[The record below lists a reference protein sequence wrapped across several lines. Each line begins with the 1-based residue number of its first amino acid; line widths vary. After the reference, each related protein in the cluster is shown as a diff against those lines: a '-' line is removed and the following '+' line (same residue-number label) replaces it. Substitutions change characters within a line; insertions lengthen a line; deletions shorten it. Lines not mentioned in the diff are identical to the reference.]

1 MALVSTGQISGFFD
15 STMVVETVEG
25 FPKGDKAVDAGF
37 VADFVSTFF
46 SDGVAR
52 DYGDAFRVT
61 ADGASG
67 GVVSVGSGRCLI
79 RGRFAYDGSPETLDI
94 GFSESDRTVII
105 AQRLDVTTA
114 VNAAITKT
122 VITAV
127 TDVPV
132 NTNTVQD
139 IWLARVVIPG
149 GTVNITQAM
158 ITDLRGTEFCPWV
171 IAPMAS
177 ADWEALPS
185 TVQGGFTRIAT
196 ANGGTG
202 DAFTATV
209 PNFDEIS
216 DANGK
221 IAIRIIPVVNS
232 NANATLAVNGGAAYP
247 LYKSDGDPCALYSL
261 RAGIPVDVVFYQGK
275 YFFKSGGSGAEFT
288 KYATGAAT
296 VVRKDTETGVHADRT
311 YIKLLTHDLTF
322 KPRLLYVTAA
332 DKNSEIYSPHGYVA
346 NFNADG
352 SISKIIDV
360 NKGSN
365 SYASANEWF
374 DTSNIT
380 VYEDGFE
387 TEYFKFG
394 YSSSYPT
401 PITVYYA
408 YA

>member
-15 STMVVETVEG
+15 STKVIDTVEG
-25 FPKGDKAVDAGF
+25 FPRGDKAVDAGF

-79 RGRFAYDGSPETLDI
+79 RGRFAYDGSPETLDL

-114 VNAAITKT
+114 VNAAIKKT

-132 NTNTVQD
+132 STNTVQD

-185 TVQGGFTRIAT
+185 TVQSGFTRIAT

-209 PNFDEIS
+209 PNFDEVS

-221 IAIRIIPVVNS
+221 IAIRIVPAANS
-232 NANATLAVNGGAAYP
+232 NANATLAVNGGTAYP

-261 RAGIPVDVVFYQGK
+261 RTGIPVDVVFYQGK
-275 YFFKSGGSGAEFT
+275 YFFKSGGSGAEYT
-288 KYATGAAT
+288 KYATGTAT
-296 VVRKDTETGVHADRT
+296 AQLASSRKSIEYSVTT
-311 YIKLLTHDLTF
+311 LTF
-322 KPRLLYVTAA
+322 KPRLIFCAGNGKMASDTNPYYAQGFVALFDAAGNIIRSIVVSHNNSTQDWFWDACTGQANDDGFAVT
-332 DKNSEIYSPHGYVA
+332 VA
-346 NFNADG
+346 NSSAP
-352 SISKIIDV
+352 KI
-360 NKGSN
+360 
-365 SYASANEWF
+365 AP
-374 DTSNIT
+374 
-380 VYEDGFE
+380 VYH
-387 TEYFKFG
+387 
-394 YSSSYPT
+394 
-401 PITVYYA
+401 A

>member
-15 STMVVETVEG
+15 STMVVDTVEG
-25 FPKGDKAVDAGF
+25 FPRGDKAVDAGF

-61 ADGASG
+61 ANGASG

-79 RGRFAYDGSPETLDI
+79 RGRFAYAGSPEVLDI

-105 AQRLDVTTA
+105 AQRLDVTVA
-114 VNAAITKT
+114 ANAAITKT

-132 NTNTVQD
+132 STNTVQD

-158 ITDLRGTEFCPWV
+158 ITDLRGTEVCPWV

-177 ADWEALPS
+177 ADWEALPA

-221 IAIRIIPVVNS
+221 IAIRIVPAANS
-232 NANATLAVNGGAAYP
+232 NANATLAINGGVAYP

-275 YFFKSGGSGAEFT
+275 YFFKAGGSGAEYT

-296 VVRKDTETGVHADRT
+296 YTNGVFSAT
-311 YIKLLTHDLTF
+311 STTF
-322 KPRLLYVTAA
+322 KPRLVFCAGNGKMASGSNPYYAQGFVALFDAA
-332 DKNSEIYSPHGYVA
+332 GNIIRSIAISRNTSTQDWFWSACTGQANDDGFSVAVA
-346 NFNADG
+346 NSSNP
-352 SISKIIDV
+352 KI
-360 NKGSN
+360 
-365 SYASANEWF
+365 AA
-374 DTSNIT
+374 
-380 VYEDGFE
+380 VYH
-387 TEYFKFG
+387 
-394 YSSSYPT
+394 
-401 PITVYYA
+401 A

>member
-15 STMVVETVEG
+15 STKVIDTVEG
-25 FPKGDKAVDAGF
+25 FPRGDKAVDAGF

-177 ADWEALPS
+177 ADWETLPA
-185 TVQGGFTRIAT
+185 TVQGGFTRVST

-209 PNFDEIS
+209 PNFDEVL

-221 IAIRIIPVVNS
+221 IAIRIVPVANS

-275 YFFKSGGSGAEFT
+275 YFFKSAGSGAEFT
-288 KYATGAAT
+288 KYATGT
-296 VVRKDTETGVHADRT
+296 FEQSGSGPWT
-311 YIKLLTHDLTF
+311 LTASSLTF
-322 KPRLLYVTAA
+322 KPRMLVLFLDSKYSASSFYHYDVTLL
-332 DKNSEIYSPHGYVA
+332 
-346 NFNADG
+346 FNAAGGIMKSWFAGRG
-352 SISKIIDV
+352 SSTAQGMGVDRCSGSALDNGFNVVVPKEGWSYKNNGDV
-360 NKGSN
+360 S
-365 SYASANEWF
+365 
-374 DTSNIT
+374 T
-380 VYEDGFE
+380 
-387 TEYFKFG
+387 
-394 YSSSYPT
+394 
-401 PITVYYA
+401 YYA

>member
-15 STMVVETVEG
+15 STMVVDTVEG
-25 FPKGDKAVDAGF
+25 FPRGDKAVDAGF

-122 VITAV
+122 VITAL

-132 NTNTVQD
+132 STNTVQD

-185 TVQGGFTRIAT
+185 TVQSGFTRIAT
-196 ANGGTG
+196 ENGGTG

-221 IAIRIIPVVNS
+221 IAVRIVPVANS

-275 YFFKSGGSGAEFT
+275 YFVKSGGSGAEFT
-288 KYATGAAT
+288 KYATGTAPTDAQRTTYAT
-296 VVRKDTETGVHADRT
+296 NT
-311 YIKLLTHDLTF
+311 LTF
-322 KPRLLYVTAA
+322 KPRLVMVSFLRRNPSSTSQNTA
-332 DKNSEIYSPHGYVA
+332 ICCL
-346 NFNADG
+346 FNAKGELQSSLCNRAGG
-352 SISKIIDV
+352 SEKARWDSVSGTAYENGFTITYPDV
-360 NKGSN
+360 VSGSN
-365 SYASANEWF
+365 S
-374 DTSNIT
+374 
-380 VYEDGFE
+380 GE
-387 TEYFKFG
+387 TFTYR
-394 YSSSYPT
+394 
-401 PITVYYA
+401 A

>member
-15 STMVVETVEG
+15 STKVIDTVEG
-25 FPKGDKAVDAGF
+25 FPRGDKAVDAGF

-127 TDVPV
+127 TDVPIS
-132 NTNTVQD
+132 TNTVQD

-149 GTVNITQAM
+149 GTVNITQSM

-185 TVQGGFTRIAT
+185 TVQSGFTRVAT

-221 IAIRIIPVVNS
+221 IAIRIIPAANS

-261 RAGIPVDVVFYQGK
+261 RAGIPVDVIFYQGK

-296 VVRKDTETGVHADRT
+296 YSGGAFSATSM
-311 YIKLLTHDLTF
+311 TF
-322 KPRLLYVTAA
+322 KPRLVFCAGNGRMASGSNPYYAQGFVALFDASGNIIRSIAISRNTSTQDWFWSACTGQANDNGFSV
-332 DKNSEIYSPHGYVA
+332 NVA
-346 NFNADG
+346 N
-352 SISKIIDV
+352 S
-360 NKGSN
+360 SN
-365 SYASANEWF
+365 PAIAA
-374 DTSNIT
+374 
-380 VYEDGFE
+380 VYH
-387 TEYFKFG
+387 
-394 YSSSYPT
+394 
-401 PITVYYA
+401 A

>member
-15 STMVVETVEG
+15 STKVIDTVEG
-25 FPKGDKAVDAGF
+25 FPRGDKAVDAGF

-79 RGRFAYDGSPETLDI
+79 RGRFAYDGSPETLDL

-127 TDVPV
+127 TDVPIS
-132 NTNTVQD
+132 TNTVQD

-158 ITDLRGTEFCPWV
+158 ITDLRGTEVCPWV
-171 IAPMAS
+171 IAPLAA

-185 TVQGGFTRIAT
+185 TVQSGFTRIAT
-196 ANGGTG
+196 ENGGNG

-221 IAIRIIPVVNS
+221 IAIRIVPVANS

-261 RAGIPVDVVFYQGK
+261 RAGIPVDVIFFEGK
-275 YFFKSGGSGAEFT
+275 YFFKAGGSGAEYT

-296 VVRKDTETGVHADRT
+296 YSGGVFSAT
-311 YIKLLTHDLTF
+311 SMTF
-322 KPRLLYVTAA
+322 KPRLVFCAGNGRMA
-332 DKNSEIYSPHGYVA
+332 S
-346 NFNADG
+346 
-352 SISKIIDV
+352 
-360 NKGSN
+360 GSN
-365 SYASANEWF
+365 PYYAQGFVALFDAAGNIIRSIALSRQTSTQDWFWSACTGQAN
-374 DTSNIT
+374 D
-380 VYEDGFE
+380 DGFSVTVE
-387 TEYFKFG
+387 K
-394 YSSSYPT
+394 SSNPA
-401 PITVYYA
+401 IAAVYHA

>member
-1 MALVSTGQISGFFD
+1 MALIGTTGQISGFFD
-15 STMVVETVEG
+15 STMVVDTVEG
-25 FPKGDKAVDAGF
+25 FPRGDKAVDAGF

-79 RGRFAYDGSPETLDI
+79 RGRFAYDGSPETLDL

-105 AQRLDVTTA
+105 AQRLDVTVA
-114 VNAAITKT
+114 ANAAITKE

-132 NTNTVQD
+132 STNTVQD

-149 GTVNITQAM
+149 GTVNITQSM
-158 ITDLRGTEFCPWV
+158 ITDLRGTDVCPWV

-196 ANGGTG
+196 ENGGTG
-202 DAFTATV
+202 DSFTATV
-209 PNFDEIS
+209 PNFDEVS

-221 IAIRIIPVVNS
+221 IAIRIVPAANS

-261 RAGIPVDVVFYQGK
+261 RAGIPADVVFYQGK
-275 YFFKSGGSGAEFT
+275 YFFKAGGSGAEYT
-288 KYATGAAT
+288 KYATGTAT
-296 VVRKDTETGVHADRT
+296 AQLASSRKSIEYSVNT
-311 YIKLLTHDLTF
+311 LTF
-322 KPRLLYVTAA
+322 KPRLIFCAGSGTM
-332 DKNSEIYSPHGYVA
+332 
-346 NFNADG
+346 ADG
-352 SISKIIDV
+352 EDLYPRGFVCLMDAAGNISKSMIISRESDPSIWWWDACTGGALENGFSITTIHTSTV
-360 NKGSN
+360 SVP
-365 SYASANEWF
+365 
-374 DTSNIT
+374 SNII
-380 VYEDGFE
+380 FH
-387 TEYFKFG
+387 
-394 YSSSYPT
+394 
-401 PITVYYA
+401 A

>member
-15 STMVVETVEG
+15 STRVIETVEG
-25 FPKGDKAVDAGF
+25 FPRGDKAVDAGF

-132 NTNTVQD
+132 STNTVQD

-149 GTVNITQAM
+149 GTVNITQSM

-185 TVQGGFTRIAT
+185 TVQSGFTRIAT
-196 ANGGTG
+196 ENGGNG

-209 PNFDEIS
+209 PNFDEVL

-221 IAIRIIPVVNS
+221 LAIRIVPVANS
-232 NANATLAVNGGAAYP
+232 NANATLSVNGGAAYP

-261 RAGIPVDVVFYQGK
+261 RAGIPVDVIFYQNK
-275 YFFKSGGSGAEFT
+275 YFFKSAGSGAEYT
-288 KYATGAAT
+288 KYATGEAVYTLQQVGTPISNPANMLG
-296 VVRKDTETGVHADRT
+296 KFEYAN
-311 YIKLLTHDLTF
+311 LTF
-322 KPRLLYVTAA
+322 KPRLLFVTRNYKNNVTDGPNGCVCLFDAA
-332 DKNSEIYSPHGYVA
+332 GGIIR
-346 NFNADG
+346 
-352 SISKIIDV
+352 SISISSDSYTGNWWWDNCQGAALENGFSV
-360 NKGSN
+360 QFWGGDPENGNK
-365 SYASANEWF
+365 SATF
-374 DTSNIT
+374 H
-380 VYEDGFE
+380 
-387 TEYFKFG
+387 
-394 YSSSYPT
+394 
-401 PITVYYA
+401 A

>member
-15 STMVVETVEG
+15 STKVIETVEG
-25 FPKGDKAVDAGF
+25 FPRGDKAVDAGF

-132 NTNTVQD
+132 STNTVQD

-149 GTVNITQAM
+149 GTVNITQSM

-177 ADWEALPS
+177 ADWEALPA

-209 PNFDEIS
+209 PNFDEVS

-221 IAIRIIPVVNS
+221 IAIRIVPAANS

-261 RAGIPVDVVFYQGK
+261 RAGIPVDVIFYEGK
-275 YFFKSGGSGAEFT
+275 YFFKSAGSGAEFT
-288 KYATGAAT
+288 KYATGT
-296 VVRKDTETGVHADRT
+296 LTTWEQTGGVGANSKCRLGANT
-311 YIKLLTHDLTF
+311 LTF
-322 KPRLLYVTAA
+322 KPRLILVDGEQYINSKWNTHPVTVMFDASGA
-332 DKNSEIYSPHGYVA
+332 ISSSIFSGSCYDQFGNWDDITGNALDNGFEILVPYPG
-346 NFNADG
+346 FW
-352 SISKIIDV
+352 
-360 NKGSN
+360 
-365 SYASANEWF
+365 YASGMV
-374 DTSNIT
+374 SR
-380 VYEDGFE
+380 YR
-387 TEYFKFG
+387 
-394 YSSSYPT
+394 
-401 PITVYYA
+401 A

>member
-15 STMVVETVEG
+15 STKVIETVEG
-25 FPKGDKAVDAGF
+25 FPRGDKAVDAGF

-46 SDGVAR
+46 SDGVDR
-52 DYGDAFRVT
+52 DYGEAFRVT

-79 RGRFAYDGSPETLDI
+79 RGRFAYDGSPETLDV

-114 VNAAITKT
+114 VNAAIKKT

-132 NTNTVQD
+132 STNTVQD

-177 ADWEALPS
+177 ADWEALPA
-185 TVQGGFTRIAT
+185 TVQSGFTRIAT

-209 PNFDEIS
+209 PNFDEVS

-221 IAIRIIPVVNS
+221 IAIRIVPVANS

-275 YFFKSGGSGAEFT
+275 YFFKAGGSGAEYT

-296 VVRKDTETGVHADRT
+296 YANGAFSAASM
-311 YIKLLTHDLTF
+311 TF
-322 KPRLLYVTAA
+322 KPRLVFCAGNGKMA
-332 DKNSEIYSPHGYVA
+332 S
-346 NFNADG
+346 
-352 SISKIIDV
+352 
-360 NKGSN
+360 GSN
-365 SYASANEWF
+365 
-374 DTSNIT
+374 
-380 VYEDGFE
+380 
-387 TEYFKFG
+387 
-394 YSSSYPT
+394 P
-401 PITVYYA
+401 YYA
-408 YA
+408 QGFVALFDAAGNIIRSIAISRQTSTQNWFWSACTGQANDNGFSVAVEKSSNPAIAAVYHAYA

>member
-15 STMVVETVEG
+15 STMVVDTVEG

-67 GVVSVGSGRCLI
+67 GVVTVGSGRCLI
-79 RGRFAYDGSPETLDI
+79 RGRFAYDGSPETLDL

-105 AQRLDVTTA
+105 AQRLDVTVA
-114 VNAAITKT
+114 ANAAITKT

-132 NTNTVQD
+132 STNTVQD
-139 IWLARVVIPG
+139 IWLALVVIPG

-158 ITDLRGTEFCPWV
+158 IADLRGTEFCPWV

-177 ADWEALPS
+177 ADWEALPA
-185 TVQGGFTRIAT
+185 TVQSGFTRIAT

-209 PNFDEIS
+209 PNFDEVL

-221 IAIRIIPVVNS
+221 IALRIVPVANS

-261 RAGIPVDVVFYQGK
+261 RAGIPVDVIFWEGK
-275 YFFKSGGSGAEFT
+275 YFFKAGGSGAEYT
-288 KYATGAAT
+288 KYATGT
-296 VVRKDTETGVHADRT
+296 ADSEIIIAGGK
-311 YIKLLTHDLTF
+311 YKGIKYSTHTLTF
-322 KPRLLYVTAA
+322 KPRLLLAHFGLSGSSDSHDAIAV
-332 DKNSEIYSPHGYVA
+332 V
-346 NFNADG
+346 FNAAG
-352 SISKIIDV
+352 SPISTVSSGDLGT
-360 NKGSN
+360 NGG
-365 SYASANEWF
+365 F
-374 DTSNIT
+374 DAVSGNA
-380 VYEDGFE
+380 VENGFSV
-387 TEYFKFG
+387 TYKT
-394 YSSSYPT
+394 SYPQNLE
-401 PITVYYA
+401 YCEYRA

>member
-15 STMVVETVEG
+15 STKVIETVEG
-25 FPKGDKAVDAGF
+25 FPRGDKAVDAGF

-132 NTNTVQD
+132 STNTVQD

-149 GTVNITQAM
+149 GTVNITQSM

-177 ADWEALPS
+177 ADWEALPA
-185 TVQGGFTRIAT
+185 TVQSGFTRIAT

-221 IAIRIIPVVNS
+221 IAIRIVPAANS

-261 RAGIPVDVVFYQGK
+261 RAGIPVDVIFYEGK
-275 YFFKSGGSGAEFT
+275 YFFKSAGSGAEFT
-288 KYATGAAT
+288 KYATGT
-296 VVRKDTETGVHADRT
+296 LTTWEQTGGVGANSKWRLGANT
-311 YIKLLTHDLTF
+311 LTF
-322 KPRLLYVTAA
+322 KPRLILVDGEQYINSKWNTHPVTVMFDASGA
-332 DKNSEIYSPHGYVA
+332 ISSSIFSGSCYDKFGNWDDITGNALDNGFEILVPYPG
-346 NFNADG
+346 FW
-352 SISKIIDV
+352 
-360 NKGSN
+360 
-365 SYASANEWF
+365 YASGMV
-374 DTSNIT
+374 SR
-380 VYEDGFE
+380 YR
-387 TEYFKFG
+387 
-394 YSSSYPT
+394 
-401 PITVYYA
+401 A

>member
-15 STMVVETVEG
+15 STKVIETVEG
-25 FPKGDKAVDAGF
+25 FPRGDKAVDAGF

-122 VITAV
+122 VIATA

-132 NTNTVQD
+132 STNTVQD

-149 GTVNITQAM
+149 GTVNITQSM

-177 ADWEALPS
+177 ADWETLPS
-185 TVQGGFTRIAT
+185 TVQSGFTRIAT

-209 PNFDEIS
+209 PNFDEVS

-221 IAIRIIPVVNS
+221 IAIRIVPAANS

-261 RAGIPVDVVFYQGK
+261 RAGIPVDVIFHEGK
-275 YFFKSGGSGAEFT
+275 YFFKSGGSGAEYT
-288 KYATGAAT
+288 KYAAGT
-296 VVRKDTETGVHADRT
+296 ADVEDIVADGSYKGT
-311 YIKLLTHDLTF
+311 KFSTHTLTF
-322 KPRLLYVTAA
+322 KPRLLLMNFGLAGNNRPRDAA
-332 DKNSEIYSPHGYVA
+332 AVVLNAAGSPISTVSSGTLGTNGGFDAVSCNAVENGFSAIYHDLHSG
-346 NFNADG
+346 
-352 SISKIIDV
+352 
-360 NKGSN
+360 
-365 SYASANEWF
+365 
-374 DTSNIT
+374 NIK
-380 VYEDGFE
+380 YC
-387 TEYFKFG
+387 EYR
-394 YSSSYPT
+394 
-401 PITVYYA
+401 A